1 MSGCARWPRRHV
13 GSRSPAHPADGTGAG
28 RWPCFELPSSPPA
41 ALPRARDP
49 QGLPPLG
56 RRTPSPKPL
65 PSARG
70 FLAIVSSPPPPSF
83 PQQALD
89 FPNCCWAWLLSQQTP
104 SPKLG
109 WVTRG
114 KGHGSHGGS
123 GVLTSVSSL
132 PAGVGDPG

>member
-1 MSGCARWPRRHV
+1 MALLRAAQQPTCRTAPGRR
-13 GSRSPAHPADGTGAG
+13 PTGAATAG
-28 RWPCFELPSSPPA
+28 QE
-41 ALPRARDP
+41 D
-49 QGLPPLG
+49 
-56 RRTPSPKPL
+56 PSPKPL

>member
-1 MSGCARWPRRHV
+1 MALLRAAQQPTCRTARGRR
-13 GSRSPAHPADGTGAG
+13 PTGA
-28 RWPCFELPSSPPA
+28 A
-41 ALPRARDP
+41 TA
-49 QGLPPLG
+49 G
-56 RRTPSPKPL
+56 RRTPPPNHY
-65 PSARG
+65 PPPARG

-114 KGHGSHGGS
+114 KGHARGLRGADQRVPPPSWGG
-123 GVLTSVSSL
+123 
-132 PAGVGDPG
+132 